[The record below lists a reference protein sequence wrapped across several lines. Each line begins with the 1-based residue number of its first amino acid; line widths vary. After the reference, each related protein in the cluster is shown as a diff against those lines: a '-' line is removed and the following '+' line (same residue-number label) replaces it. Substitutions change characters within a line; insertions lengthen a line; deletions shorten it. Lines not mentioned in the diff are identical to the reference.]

1 MLAAHWHRYI
11 FLFGL
16 FSLAAGMLFGTVPT
30 SVPQFILAG
39 NWLLEGNFNLK
50 WTRLKQNKFFWIL
63 IGFYFIHVIGILF
76 TSDLQRGMDDLRNK
90 LPLFLL
96 PLFFFSASPINQT
109 ELKYIF
115 RLFFLSV
122 VVSSVCCFLVYNGI
136 TGKQIIELRKASIFM
151 SHIRFSLFI
160 ALAIIGMFYDGLM
173 EKNSKIKLSLF
184 FGIIWLVYFLFK
196 FQMVTGLICLLVTG
210 IILFLFFI
218 SKQFSKKI
226 IYILLF
232 ILIGLTMSLSKV
244 IYKSLSMF
252 DIKPSLY
259 SNKLI
264 EKSESGKPYLQD
276 TLFGLAENGTSIT
289 INILDSELRNEWNK
303 RSSLS
308 FDSKDKKGN
317 NLRFTI
323 LRYLSSYGYK
333 KDSVGINL
341 LSNDDVKNIEN
352 GVTNYK
358 YSRSGLFSRWRELV
372 WEFVKFKRSEN
383 PSGHTMTM
391 RLEFWKTAIHIIKS
405 NLLIGVGTGDAQTEF
420 DKKYIQTNSSL
431 SKEWRLRSHNQYLA
445 IGVSFGMVGLLYFL
459 FYLTYP
465 AFHLFKKIHFLYWP
479 FFIIALLSFITEDT
493 LETQTGVT
501 FFIFFQ
507 AFFLWIASSAD
518 GNKNP
523 AVN

>member
-1 MLAAHWHRYI
+1 MLPANWHRYI

-30 SVPQFILAG
+30 SVPQFVLAG

-50 WTRLKQNKFFWIL
+50 CTRLKQNKYFWIL
-63 IGFYFIHVIGILF
+63 IAFFFIHVIGIF
-76 TSDLQRGMDDLRNK
+76 YTTDLQRGFDDLRNK

-109 ELKYIF
+109 ELKYVF

-122 VVSSVCCFLVYNGI
+122 VVSSVCCFLVYYGI
-136 TGKQIIELRKASIFM
+136 TGKQIIELRKVSIFM

-184 FGIIWLVYFLFK
+184 IGIIWLMYFLIK
-196 FQMVTGLICLLVTG
+196 FQMATGLICLLVSG
-210 IILFLFFI
+210 FALFLYFMSKKFSKNMIYISLIILFGLSI
-218 SKQFSKKI
+218 SFSKI
-226 IYILLF
+226 
-232 ILIGLTMSLSKV
+232 V
-244 IYKSLSMF
+244 YKSLSMY
-252 DIKPSLY
+252 DYNPSLT

-264 EKSESGKPYLQD
+264 EKNAFGRPYLQD
-276 TLFGLAENGTSIT
+276 TIFGLAENGNLIA
-289 INILDSELRNEWNK
+289 INIIDFELRNEWNK
-303 RSSLS
+303 KSSIP
-308 FDSKDKKGN
+308 FDSLDKKNN

-323 LRYLSSYGYK
+323 LRYLSSYGYT

-341 LSNDDVKNIEN
+341 LSDNDVKNIEN

-358 YSRSGLFSRWRELV
+358 YSGAGIYSRWRELV

-391 RLEFWKTAIHIIKS
+391 RLEFWKTALYIIKS
-405 NLLIGVGTGDAQTEF
+405 NPLIGIGTGDAQIEF
-420 DKKYIQTNSSL
+420 NKAYIQTNSSL
-431 SKEWRLRSHNQYLA
+431 TQEWRLRSHNQYLA
-445 IGVSFGMVGLLYFL
+445 IGVSFGTIGLLYFL
-459 FYLTYP
+459 FYLIYP
-465 AFHLFKKIHFLYWP
+465 AWSLYKKLHFLYWP
-479 FFIIALLSFITEDT
+479 FFIIALLSFFTEDT

-507 AFFLWIASSAD
+507 TLFLWIASTETENNNNS
-518 GNKNP
+518 
-523 AVN
+523 VN